1 MSSCNNGGV
10 STPELAPRSPFP
22 GIVAVWVAGLVAA
35 SAIGLFVPIEARPEW
50 LSVALGG
57 CLILSFGIQVAYG
70 RPTDFI
76 RRVGLSMLGAL
87 IVMGVVSV
95 GFGLAAVMAGA

>member
-1 MSSCNNGGV
+1 M
-10 STPELAPRSPFP
+10 
-22 GIVAVWVAGLVAA
+22 AVWVAGLVAA
-35 SAIGLFVPIEARPEW
+35 SAIGLFVPIEARPQW

-57 CLILSFGIQVAYG
+57 CLILTFGIQVAYG
-70 RPTDFI
+70 HPTDFI

-95 GFGLAAVMAGA
+95 GFGLAAVMTGA